1 MILVIEI
8 VSLQYSFCY
17 PFNMENKDKT
27 RMENSGYAKKFC
39 KKVVRKREY
48 RRKNFKIFTEKEK
61 TLKRSPFY
69 ILSVVLLTVMMWFC
83 RSKKLCKRIHIFVFV
98 MCDSKIGMCACN

>member
-8 VSLQYSFCY
+8 VCCSILFAILLIWRIKTKPEWKIQDMPKVLQ
-17 PFNMENKDKT
+17 
-27 RMENSGYAKKFC
+27 

-61 TLKRSPFY
+61 TLNRLPFY
-69 ILSVVLLTVMMWFC
+69 ILSVVLLTVMMWFAGARSFAKGAC
-83 RSKKLCKRIHIFVFV
+83 RHYQP
-98 MCDSKIGMCACN
+98 G

>member
-8 VSLQYSFCY
+8 VCCSILFAILLIWRIKTKPEWKIQDMPKVLQ
-17 PFNMENKDKT
+17 
-27 RMENSGYAKKFC
+27 

-61 TLKRSPFY
+61 TLKRLPFY
-69 ILSVVLLTVMMWFC
+69 IL
-83 RSKKLCKRIHIFVFV
+83 
-98 MCDSKIGMCACN
+98 

>member
-8 VSLQYSFCY
+8 VCCSILFAILLIWRIKTKPEWKIQDMPKVLQ
-17 PFNMENKDKT
+17 
-27 RMENSGYAKKFC
+27 

-61 TLKRSPFY
+61 TLKRLPFY
-69 ILSVVLLTVMMWFC
+69 ILSVVLLTVMMWFAGA
-83 RSKKLCKRIHIFVFV
+83 RSFAKGFIYSFLLFYYHT
-98 MCDSKIGMCACN
+98 